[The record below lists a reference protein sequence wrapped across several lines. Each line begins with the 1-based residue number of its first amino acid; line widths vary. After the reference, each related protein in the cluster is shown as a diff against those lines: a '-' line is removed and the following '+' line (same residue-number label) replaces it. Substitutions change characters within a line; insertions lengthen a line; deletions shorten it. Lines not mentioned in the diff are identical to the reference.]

1 MIMDVRKLPSIVDM
15 FFTQVENKGERP
27 FLWDK
32 INGKYTPITWREA
45 AATVTSLARGL
56 RALGVK
62 NGERVVI
69 VSENRSEWGLAELA
83 IIAAGGIAVPAYTT
97 NTVDDHLHIV
107 EDSEALGIIVSTAK
121 LAERALSAAHLSEDT
136 RFAITMEQVDIK
148 QSLDVEVMT
157 WDSAIKRGQNE
168 QLNVIEE
175 IKNIKR
181 TDTACIIYTS
191 GTGGTPKGVM
201 LSHGALMHNCNG
213 AQFVLNDVG
222 LDNNVFLSFLPL
234 SHSYEHMG
242 GLHFPISIGA
252 EIYYA
257 EGIEALGKNMAETHP
272 TIMTAV
278 PRLYESMHARIMRG
292 IEQQGGLKEKL
303 FRKTIELGSKLYH
316 DPNSLTFGERAL
328 NALLDKLVR
337 SKVKA
342 RFGGRLK
349 ALISGGAPL
358 NPEIGIFFHAL
369 GITILQG
376 YGQTES
382 APLISANL
390 PAKIKMHT
398 VGPAVP
404 DTEVRIAEDGEILA
418 RGELLMNGYWKNEK
432 ATNKTIIDGW
442 LHTGDIGVID
452 EDGYIQITDRKKD
465 IIVNSGG
472 DNIAP
477 QRIEGLLTLEPEIE
491 QAMVYGDKK
500 PHLVGLIVPDNV
512 WLNEWRAA
520 NAPDKELPDLVN
532 NADLRKKISAAID
545 RVNSDLSNIEK
556 VRKFIIAESAFTIE
570 NEQMTP
576 TLKVRRHKIKEI
588 YGERLEGLYKK

>member
-1 MIMDVRKLPSIVDM
+1 MDVRELPNIVDM
-15 FFTQVENKGERP
+15 FFIQVENKGERP

-32 INGKYTPITWREA
+32 VNDKYTPTTWREA

-56 RALGVK
+56 RAMGVK

-69 VSENRSEWGLAELA
+69 VSENRPEWGLAELA

-107 EDSEALGIIVSTAK
+107 EDSEALGMIVSTAK
-121 LAERALSAAHLSEDT
+121 LAERALSAAHLSEGT

-168 QLNVIEE
+168 HLNVIEE

-201 LSHGALMHNCNG
+201 LSHGALLHNCNG
-213 AQFVLNDVG
+213 AQFVINDLG
-222 LDNNVFLSFLPL
+222 LENNVFLSFLPL
-234 SHSYEHMG
+234 SHSYEHIG

-257 EGIEALGKNMAETHP
+257 EGIEALGKNMGEAHP

-303 FRKTIELGSKLYH
+303 FRKTIELGTKLYH
-316 DPNSLTFGERAL
+316 DPNSLSLGERAL

-369 GITILQG
+369 GVTILQG

-390 PAKIKMHT
+390 PVKIKMHT

-418 RGELLMNGYWKNEK
+418 RGELLMNGYWKNEE
-432 ATNKTIIDGW
+432 ATNKAIINGW

-472 DNIAP
+472 
-477 QRIEGLLTLEPEIE
+477 
-491 QAMVYGDKK
+491 
-500 PHLVGLIVPDNV
+500 
-512 WLNEWRAA
+512 
-520 NAPDKELPDLVN
+520 
-532 NADLRKKISAAID
+532 
-545 RVNSDLSNIEK
+545 
-556 VRKFIIAESAFTIE
+556 
-570 NEQMTP
+570 
-576 TLKVRRHKIKEI
+576 
-588 YGERLEGLYKK
+588 